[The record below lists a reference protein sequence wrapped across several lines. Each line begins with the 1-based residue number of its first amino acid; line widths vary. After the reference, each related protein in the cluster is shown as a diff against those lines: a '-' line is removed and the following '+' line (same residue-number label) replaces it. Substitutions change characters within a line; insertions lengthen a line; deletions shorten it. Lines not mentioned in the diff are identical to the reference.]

1 MTASPRSSVDSSS
14 SDSDSDSDSPTSP
27 QSPVSLPEGAAA
39 TLVLLPDTEAQNPY
53 DLDSDDDIGDER
65 DPQLEIQRL
74 SIPPLPASFVF
85 LYLLSPYLKL
95 GALYISDGT
104 ASLWHGLITLILA
117 ASLSAFCR
125 HLWFMLGRYLRKVT
139 LDDILIEAFVRG
151 RGRGCKH
158 SLSRSIISGVIALF
172 RILLAAF
179 YMRGKSCC
187 ICRSFTMI

>member
-1 MTASPRSSVDSSS
+1 MTASPRLSVDVDSSS
-14 SDSDSDSDSPTSP
+14 SNSDSPISP
-27 QSPVSLPEGAAA
+27 QSPVGLSEDAAA

-53 DLDSDDDIGDER
+53 DLDSDDDIDDER
-65 DPQLEIQRL
+65 DPQLDIQRL
-74 SIPPLPASFVF
+74 NIPPLPASVVF

-95 GALYISDGT
+95 GALYISDGA

-139 LDDILIEAFVRG
+139 LDDILIEAFIRG
-151 RGRGCKH
+151 RGRGCNH
-158 SLSRSIISGVIALF
+158 SLSRAIISGVIVLF

-179 YMRGKSCC
+179 YMRGESCC
-187 ICRSFTMI
+187 ICRSFTLV